1 MDPRSDRRGLTLA
14 AGDGSPRASAVLA
27 AVRRKRQD
35 AAPSRRRMRLEDY
48 WGIGPKTSERL
59 VSALGTS
66 RAIEAIESADVRAL
80 VDAGLHRGRATRILR
95 RANGETGMDVLAT
108 GDTRSVYDDLL
119 SLAANGALTA
129 HAADRIRVLTPLADR
144 DAVEDRLDRVVAARD
159 AWEGLAEADR
169 ERVVEA
175 FDAYDEAEGSDLAAV
190 ETALALRE
198 AGLDEGPFEAI
209 GGLEAEALRDAANAL
224 ADVRGSIDPTSVDGD
239 GEIEVARGADD
250 ELDRLRDRLDAA
262 EELANSAFD
271 VLDAV
276 RDGSLRD
283 FEALEA
289 ATVDHV
295 ASETGVDPATVRS
308 VAPDEALDAADF
320 VSATLRDLVVEL
332 EESVAEREA
341 AVAEDIRE
349 RIGETG
355 AETEGERGDGERGG
369 HVARAVTAVS
379 DAAFLLSLARFA
391 ADYDLVRP
399 TLVDDGIAVRNA
411 RNPFIAGEVQPVS
424 YAVGTHSLAGDGG
437 VASADAPPTGDRVS
451 VLTGANSGGKTT
463 LLETICAVA
472 LLASMGLPVPAEAAE
487 VGAFDRIVFHRRHA
501 SFNAGVLESTLKSV
515 VPPLVEDGRTLMLVD
530 EFEAITEPGRAADLL
545 NGLVTLTVD
554 RGALG
559 VYVTHLAEDLSPLPE
574 AARIDG
580 IFAEGLTSDLELR
593 VDYQPRFGTIG
604 KSTPE
609 FIVSRLVA
617 NASDRGVRA
626 GFEHLA
632 GAVGEEAV
640 QRTLSDAEWA
650 GDDD

>member
-1 MDPRSDRRGLTLA
+1 
-14 AGDGSPRASAVLA
+14 
-27 AVRRKRQD
+27 
-35 AAPSRRRMRLEDY
+35 MRLEDY

-66 RAIEAIESADVRAL
+66 RAVEAIEAADVRAL

-95 RANGETGMDVLAT
+95 RANGEAGMDVLAT
-108 GDTRSVYDDLL
+108 ADTRSVYDDLL
-119 SLAANGALTA
+119 SLAAGHALTA
-129 HAADRIRVLTPLADR
+129 HAADRIRVLTPLTDR
-144 DAVEDRLDRVVAARD
+144 EAVEDRLDRVVAARD
-159 AWEGLAEADR
+159 AWEGLSEADR
-169 ERVVEA
+169 DAVTEA
-175 FDAYDEAEGSDLAAV
+175 FDAYDEAEGSELAAV
-190 ETALALRE
+190 EAAIALRE
-198 AGLDEGPFEAI
+198 AGLGGPPFEAV
-209 GGLEAEALRDAANAL
+209 GELETAALRDAAEAL
-224 ADVRGSIDPTSVDGD
+224 ADVRGSIDLTGSGGDGD
-239 GEIEVARGADD
+239 IEVARGADA
-250 ELDRLRDRLDAA
+250 ELDRLRDRRDAA
-262 EELANSAFD
+262 AELANSAFD

-289 ATVDHV
+289 ATVEYV
-295 ASETGVDPATVRS
+295 ADETGADPATVRS
-308 VAPDEALDAADF
+308 VAPDDALDAADF
-320 VSATLRDLVVEL
+320 VSATLRDLEAET
-332 EESVAEREA
+332 EEAVAEREERVAADIRDRIGGVRTESEEGADGAAGDSAAGNSVARAAA
-341 AVAEDIRE
+341 AVA
-349 RIGETG
+349 
-355 AETEGERGDGERGG
+355 
-369 HVARAVTAVS
+369 
-379 DAAFLLSLARFA
+379 DAAFLLSLGRFA

-411 RNPFIAGEVQPVS
+411 RNPFISGDVQPVS
-424 YAVGTHSLAGDGG
+424 YGVGTHGLAGEAG
-437 VASADAPPTGDRVS
+437 VANVDAPPSGDRVS

-463 LLETICAVA
+463 LLETVCAVA
-472 LLASMGLPVPAEAAE
+472 LLASMGLPVPAESAE
-487 VGAFDRIVFHRRHA
+487 VGSFDRIVFHRRHA

-580 IFAEGLTSDLELR
+580 IFAEGLTNDLELR

-617 NASDRGVRA
+617 NAKNRGVRA

-650 GDDD
+650 GGDD